1 MSENRRIARAAGLVS
16 GLTLLSRVGGLIRD
30 AVVGYFFG
38 TGPAADAFFV
48 AFRVPN
54 LLRRFVAEGAM
65 SVAFIP
71 VFSDYLANRGESE
84 TVRAARSVATLMAV
98 VLAVLTV
105 AGVLCAPIFVRLF
118 APGFVGESGKFALT
132 VALTRRVFP
141 YLFFIGMV
149 ALANG
154 LLNAYRHF
162 AAPAMSPI
170 FLNLA
175 IIAAVIVLCPR
186 LPQPVY
192 GLAYGVLIGG
202 VLQLLVQ
209 IPPLLARGLVL
220 WPRWEPR
227 HPAIGRSLWLL
238 APTLAGAA
246 MYQINVMVNTALASV
261 LPGGSVSYLWY
272 ADRVFEFPVGLF
284 AAALGTAALPSFAT
298 QAARGAYGE
307 LRESVG
313 FAIRVTNFIA
323 VPAMVGILS
332 LATPIVT
339 VLFQRGAFGRAEV
352 ALTAQAL
359 VAFTVGLWSLSIV
372 RILVP
377 AFYAMNDTRTPVLT
391 AAASFVTN
399 MCCSLMFMGPVP
411 VRGESVLADG
421 IAGLASVLAVVNLRH
436 AGLAL
441 ATSVAATVNLVLL
454 VTVLRQRLDGLAMLS
469 LLSSLVR
476 SLAAA
481 LVMVVPVRWLAGC
494 VDWTEPGQLAV
505 KLGTLLA
512 AVCLGMA
519 VFGTVAYLLGGEDV
533 GRISRF
539 LRDRLRRSDA

>member
-1 MSENRRIARAAGLVS
+1 MSENRNIARAAGLV
-16 GLTLLSRVGGLIRD
+16 GVLTLVSRVGGLIRD

-71 VFSDYLANRGESE
+71 VFSDYLAKRGEAE
-84 TVRAARSVATLMAV
+84 TVRAARSVATVMAL
-98 VLAVLTV
+98 VLALLTV
-105 AGVLCAPIFVRLF
+105 AGALCAPIFVRLF
-118 APGFVGESGKFALT
+118 APGFVGEPTKFALT

-149 ALANG
+149 ALAGG

-162 AAPAMSPI
+162 AAPAMSSI

-192 GLAYGVLIGG
+192 GLAYGVLVGG
-202 VLQLLVQ
+202 ALQLLVQ
-209 IPPLLARGLVL
+209 IPPLLARGVVL

-238 APTLAGAA
+238 APTVAGAA

-272 ADRVFEFPVGLF
+272 ADRVFEFPLGLF

-307 LRESVG
+307 LRDSVG
-313 FAIRVTNFIA
+313 FAIRLTNFIA
-323 VPAMVGILS
+323 APAMVGILS

-339 VLFQRGAFGRAEV
+339 VLFQRGAFGHAEV

-359 VAFTVGLWSLSIV
+359 AAFTVGLWSLSIV

-421 IAGLASVLAVVNLRH
+421 IAKLATVLTVVNLRH

-454 VTVLRQRLDGLAMLS
+454 LLVLRQRLDGLGVVP
-469 LLSSLVR
+469 LLSSLGR
-476 SLAAA
+476 SLVAA
-481 LVMVVPVRWLAGC
+481 LAMVVPVRWLAGC
-494 VDWTEPGQLAV
+494 VDWTEPGQIALKSGV
-505 KLGTLLA
+505 LLA
-512 AVCLGMA
+512 AVCLGMV
-519 VFGTVAYLLGGEDV
+519 VFCAVAYLLGEEDV
-533 GRISRF
+533 RRLSRF
-539 LRDRLRRSDA
+539 LRERLQSSGE